1 MNADKSVSG
10 RLIYAARLLR
20 TARAE
25 RLLGEG
31 IYAGQD
37 ALLRESSRQDG
48 QTMGALATALGVRP
62 PTITKMVARME
73 TQGLVRR
80 AASQSDSRIAHVFLT
95 EAGSQMLER
104 VEQAWQSADGEAFGG
119 LKDKELRRLRKILRK
134 VCANLDGP
142 NPNTKV
148 PSAGEP
154 ADDA

>member
-37 ALLRESSRQDG
+37 ALLRELSRQDG
-48 QTMGALATALGVRP
+48 QTMGALAAALGVRP
-62 PTITKMVARME
+62 PTVTKMVARME

-80 AASQSDSRIAHVFLT
+80 AASPSAP
-95 EAGSQMLER
+95 A
-104 VEQAWQSADGEAFGG
+104 AWQRSVQSIKPKRFWRPRQE
-119 LKDKELRRLRKILRK
+119 
-134 VCANLDGP
+134 
-142 NPNTKV
+142 
-148 PSAGEP
+148 PSSP
-154 ADDA
+154 